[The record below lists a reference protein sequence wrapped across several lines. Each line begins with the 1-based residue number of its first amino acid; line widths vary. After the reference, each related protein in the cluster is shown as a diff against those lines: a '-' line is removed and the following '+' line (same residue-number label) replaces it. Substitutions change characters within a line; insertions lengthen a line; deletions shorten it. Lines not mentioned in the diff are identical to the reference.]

1 MAASTRN
8 EKGAAV
14 VDFALVMPVLL
25 VVFLLV
31 FQLGLALHVR
41 NTLLACATEGARA
54 GARME
59 ATPEDG
65 VARTAEL
72 ISGALSPNYA
82 SDITATTTSVGGVAV
97 VEVTVRV
104 LGADKVE
111 VTVRAPIPVI
121 GLLGP
126 DRALEI
132 HARAFAE
139 SQ

>member
-54 GARME
+54 GARVE

-72 ISGALSPNYA
+72 ISGALSPDYA
-82 SDITATTTSVGGVAV
+82 ADITATTTSVGGVAV
-97 VEVTVRV
+97 
-104 LGADKVE
+104 VE

>member
-82 SDITATTTSVGGVAV
+82 SDFTATTTSVGGVAV
-97 VEVTVRV
+97 
-104 LGADKVE
+104 VE

>member
-54 GARME
+54 GARMA

-97 VEVTVRV
+97 VEVTVR
-104 LGADKVE
+104 
-111 VTVRAPIPVI
+111 APIPVI

>member
-41 NTLLACATEGARA
+41 NTLLACVT
-54 GARME
+54 
-59 ATPEDG
+59 EDG

-97 VEVTVRV
+97 VEVTVR
-104 LGADKVE
+104 
-111 VTVRAPIPVI
+111 APIPVI